1 MSPTATAEEH
11 RGSVVIP
18 RFRPTCQGRTPLK
31 ANETRRST
39 ENEVLVDAVS
49 VVLLKACH
57 NSGPGVLS
65 EGHEPRAE
73 EACTSATE
81 G

>member
-39 ENEVLVDAVS
+39 ENEGLGCA
-49 VVLLKACH
+49 AEGCH